1 MDVRDLRGKNALV
14 TGAASGIGR
23 ETALEVAR
31 RGADLFVCD
40 IDEEGLARTTGEI
53 QALGRKAFGQRVDV
67 SRRDDMRAFAEVVHG
82 QVESV
87 DLLVNNAGVG
97 LGAGLAETTLEDWD
111 WILGINLYGVI
122 HGLHFFVPK
131 MVAAGRGGH
140 VVNISSAAGY
150 LAAEPLSAYC
160 TTKFAV
166 LGLSESIHSELRRH
180 GIGVTVIC
188 PGIINTPIVA
198 SSPMRG
204 VFDNAEARQ
213 QAVESYRRRNYGP
226 DRVARNI
233 LKAVQR
239 NRLVA
244 PVSPEAWGMYWMK
257 RFLPRT
263 LGRMTRFGIDRQ
275 RRQLLE

>member
-67 SRRDDMRAFAEVVHG
+67 SRRDDMRAFAEAVHA

-87 DLLVNNAGVG
+87 AGLDGYEVNLVSQNTFMHFDLSLNTERARLLFGDRDPVG

-150 LAAEPLSAYC
+150 LAAEPLTAYC
-160 TTKFAV
+160 TT
-166 LGLSESIHSELRRH
+166 
-180 GIGVTVIC
+180 
-188 PGIINTPIVA
+188 
-198 SSPMRG
+198 
-204 VFDNAEARQ
+204 
-213 QAVESYRRRNYGP
+213 
-226 DRVARNI
+226 
-233 LKAVQR
+233 
-239 NRLVA
+239 
-244 PVSPEAWGMYWMK
+244 
-257 RFLPRT
+257 
-263 LGRMTRFGIDRQ
+263 
-275 RRQLLE
+275 